1 MNRIAQKGTVIGAVL
16 AITGALFVGTASAGG
31 ATVTRGDFSV
41 FAAGSSLGY
50 EDLAGH
56 AQMIRTASG
65 STIVRVHVTGLQPDT
80 TYGSHV
86 HAAPC
91 GVGDADGHYKDDP
104 NGPATPPNELWPGFT
119 SDADGI
125 GNGGDKASWTARET
139 AVSVVV
145 HAPGGAKIG
154 CADLA

>member
-1 MNRIAQKGTVIGAVL
+1 MSVAAVASSML
-16 AITGALFVGTASAGG
+16 VGTASAGE
-31 ATVTRGDFSV
+31 ATVTRGDFAA
-41 FAAGSSLGY
+41 FAAGPSLGY
-50 EDLAGH
+50 ADLAGH

-65 STIVRVHVTGLQPDT
+65 STIVKAHVTGLQPNT

-91 GVGDADGHYKDDP
+91 AVGDADGHYKDDP
-104 NGPATPPNELWPGFT
+104 GGPAAPPNELWPAFT
-119 SDADGI
+119 TDADGV
-125 GNGGDKASWTARET
+125 GNGGDKAAWTARET

>member
-1 MNRIAQKGTVIGAVL
+1 MNRIARRTAVIIAVGAVASSL
-16 AITGALFVGTASAGG
+16 LVGTASADG
-31 ATVTRGDFSV
+31 ATVTRGDFTA
-41 FAAGSSLGY
+41 FAAGPSLGY

-56 AQMIRTASG
+56 ARMIRTASG
-65 STIVRVHVTGLQPDT
+65 STIVKVHVTGLQPAT

-86 HAAPC
+86 HAAAC
-91 GVGDADGHYKDDP
+91 DVGEADGHYKDDP
-104 NGPATPPNELWPGFT
+104 DGPATPPNELWPGFT
-119 SDADGI
+119 TDADGI
-125 GNGGDKASWTARET
+125 GNGGDKAPWTARET